1 MSKERTEN
9 FEPVYDIMNVG
20 SKNRFLVRTKHG
32 CLWGH
37 NCGYGGGWNAM
48 LRFGADKF
56 GLTEEEGTAI
66 VKAWREAN
74 NKIVEF
80 WYALTRASV
89 DAMRSPGERFYAG
102 KYISFQKRGKFLTMR
117 LPSGRDLFYPFPKLE
132 DVEMPWSTESKPAFK
147 KIVTAMTQNM
157 AKQWIREPLSHV
169 KLSENATQATC
180 RDLLVNAMFN
190 VTKAGYD
197 IVMHIHDEIVAEID
211 EGKENLAEFEALM
224 VKLPAWAEGLP
235 LKAEGW
241 IGKRYR
247 K

>member
-1 MSKERTEN
+1 
-9 FEPVYDIMNVG
+9 
-20 SKNRFLVRTKHG
+20 
-32 CLWGH
+32 
-37 NCGYGGGWNAM
+37 M

-56 GLTEEEGTAI
+56 GLTEDEGTAI

-80 WYALTRASV
+80 WYSLTRASV

-117 LPSGRDLFYPFPKLE
+117 LPSGRDLYYPFPKLE
-132 DVEMPWSTESKPAFK
+132 DVEMPWSTEAKPAFK
-147 KIVTAMTQNM
+147 KVVTAMTQNM
-157 AKQWIREPLSHV
+157 AKQWVREPLSHV

-180 RDLLVNAMFN
+180 RDLLVNTMQN
-190 VTKAGYD
+190 VTAAGYD

-211 EGKENLAEFEALM
+211 EGKGNLAEFESLM
-224 VKLPAWAEGLP
+224 TKLPEWAKGLP